1 MLNNRFFCNTFLWLW
16 QRGPVGWSTT
26 WPRLKYPNSYLMDHH
41 DIFFKQGL
49 CPEDDSKWLWL
60 SSHISSSAITRL
72 TFVVFEWNI
81 SKRILAVHQICTNIS
96 AELYMPHS
104 FCLWTNSIKLITSLH
119 LYFLCSNPRFWVHF
133 LYLAR
138 DYLCHFRCPNKV
150 VENQVNRLAC
160 LHPDWSPDTCVS
172 CCAGHDAMFP
182 GLS

>member
-1 MLNNRFFCNTFLWLW
+1 MTFSSNRDCAQRMIPNDSGCPLTSPLAPSRGWHLWFLSETSQNVYWL
-16 QRGPVGWSTT
+16 
-26 WPRLKYPNSYLMDHH
+26 
-41 DIFFKQGL
+41 I
-49 CPEDDSKWLWL
+49 
-60 SSHISSSAITRL
+60 AIK
-72 TFVVFEWNI
+72 
-81 SKRILAVHQICTNIS
+81 SVHQICTNIS

-133 LYLAR
+133 FYLAR